1 MTFFW
6 EGGGGGTNIRKG
18 LDLGAKSPL
27 LNICPVP
34 PPRAVYFNV
43 DRECLGRNADGGT
56 RGINVS
62 GAYNLMFSLTPV
74 PAQLTCFIIFF
85 SKKLVSLPPLPR
97 VLISSWDMHKSGVFQ
112 PTSTSGSF
120 MVPRFGREKNW
131 RDAITQRPFYQ
142 SLQRFQDKGKS
153 EAKKIATLHIKTQ
166 FFICRWINLRCPVA
180 KISCCWYA

>member
-6 EGGGGGTNIRKG
+6 EGWGGRTFERGWTSG
-18 LDLGAKSPL
+18 LSLPSWTFVQYPL
-27 LNICPVP
+27 PGQYILMWIANVLDVMQMEE
-34 PPRAVYFNV
+34 RAESMS
-43 DRECLGRNADGGT
+43 REPITWCFPWLLYRH
-56 RGINVS
+56 
-62 GAYNLMFSLTPV
+62 NLLVLF
-74 PAQLTCFIIFF
+74 FF

-97 VLISSWDMHKSGVFQ
+97 VLLSSWDMHKSGVFQ

-120 MVPRFGREKNW
+120 MVPRFGREKNC

-153 EAKKIATLHIKTQ
+153 EAKKIVTLNIKTQ